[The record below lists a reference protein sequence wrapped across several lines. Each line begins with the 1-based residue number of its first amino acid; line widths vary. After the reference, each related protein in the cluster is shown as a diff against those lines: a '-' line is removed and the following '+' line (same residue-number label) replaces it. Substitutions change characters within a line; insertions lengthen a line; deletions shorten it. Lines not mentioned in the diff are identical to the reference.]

1 MVGNNF
7 LPLPLKVDYITYQIL
22 TIMEIAFYWSKKI
35 KLRVEREI
43 LQDGSFYLHLYEL
56 SGKPYPYAA
65 ALIGQFGGVD
75 GFWGRCLDE
84 FQFQQKLEQWKKDN
98 SPEKLAER
106 KRREAERI
114 AAIEKARVVLF
125 ENLVAQGL
133 PIPSTYENIGIVLR
147 YLNTKNWSGWEL
159 PAMSIGY
166 RCNQYDC
173 DGRQASTM
181 ILDEPIDVDGE
192 NVSRFVV
199 GAPVGHLM
207 NYHRC

>member
-1 MVGNNF
+1 
-7 LPLPLKVDYITYQIL
+7 
-22 TIMEIAFYWSKKI
+22 MEIAFYWSKKV
-35 KLRVEREI
+35 KLRVEREV
-43 LQDGSFYLHLYEL
+43 LRDGSVYLHLYEL
-56 SGKPYPYAA
+56 SGKQYPYAA

-75 GFWGRCLDE
+75 GFWDRCLDE
-84 FQFQQKLEQWKKDN
+84 LQFQKKFEQWQKDN
-98 SPEKLAER
+98 SPEKIAER

-147 YLNTKNWSGWEL
+147 YLNTKNWGGWKL

-192 NVSRFVV
+192 SVSRFVV
-199 GAPVGHLM
+199 GAPVGHLV